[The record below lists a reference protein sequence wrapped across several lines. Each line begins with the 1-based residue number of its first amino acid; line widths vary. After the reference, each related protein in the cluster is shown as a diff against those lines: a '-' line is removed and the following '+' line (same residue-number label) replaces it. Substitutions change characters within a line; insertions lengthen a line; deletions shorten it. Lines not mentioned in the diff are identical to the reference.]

1 MATKDQ
7 SFKTGR
13 NFSSHDRNNP
23 VDYKKVRRDVFTLVE
38 QLTET
43 NHILA
48 GSLKHNDALQR
59 KCLEN
64 HKLQKAYIKELET
77 SNNDFIDDLRIL
89 SDRVEELKA
98 KMMSIPEL
106 EAQVLFLKERDFPCS
121 RKKGKH

>member
-1 MATKDQ
+1 MPKTEN
-7 SFKTGR
+7 KTGR

-23 VDYKKVRRDVFTLVE
+23 VDYKKVRRDVFSLVE
-38 QLTET
+38 QLTESNWILT
-43 NHILA
+43 N
-48 GSLKHNDALQR
+48 SLQHNEALQK

-64 HKLQKAYIKELET
+64 HKLQKAYIEELEV

-106 EAQVLFLKERDFPCS
+106 EAQLKFLKERDFPCNN
-121 RKKGKH
+121 KEKN

>member
-106 EAQVLFLKERDFPCS
+106 EAQLKFLKERDFPCNN
-121 RKKGKH
+121 KEKN